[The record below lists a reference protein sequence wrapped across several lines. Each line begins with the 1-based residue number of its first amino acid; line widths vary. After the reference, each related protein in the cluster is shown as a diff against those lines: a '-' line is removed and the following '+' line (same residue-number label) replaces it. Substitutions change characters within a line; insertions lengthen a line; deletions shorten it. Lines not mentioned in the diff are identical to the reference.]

1 MKPQAKGSGIVS
13 ETQKSRLTLGE
24 SKFQSKMPV
33 IESSGPPQRCTFRLQ
48 PKGVRG
54 MLLLIPLGFAVNT
67 ERETDP
73 VSILFHVFPQ
83 GPATLGF

>member
-1 MKPQAKGSGIVS
+1 
-13 ETQKSRLTLGE
+13 
-24 SKFQSKMPV
+24 MPV
-33 IESSGPPQRCTFRLQ
+33 IESSGPPQRCTFHLK

-83 GPATLGF
+83 GPATLGFWEARMELEMAKEQLSL